1 MAKIL
6 ETINNLIFIF
16 GLLSLNNI
24 MASSVGP
31 YGLFRNENGDT
42 YITLTHEDN
51 YSSYKLPTRK
61 PWGVGDSDIIT
72 QWSKVRIDLKTC
84 TLLTGDFTYAKS
96 VGRVMHGTVN
106 TDQVPYGT
114 TFGCEAPNYADGEA
128 KINLQGTGLTIA
140 DDQTWG
146 FGGYMPAGSAVISPD
161 RESVV
166 IRGGGYC
173 GWEAP
178 SQALALGEQEI
189 HRGGAF
195 IKLAG
200 CSPPSIFKN
209 ANGDTYLNLP
219 NQDNIS

>member
-1 MAKIL
+1 MSKIL
-6 ETINNLIFIF
+6 LTITNLIFILT
-16 GLLSLNNI
+16 LLSFNTIL
-24 MASSVGP
+24 ASNLEQN
-31 YGLFRNENGDT
+31 GLFKNKNGDT
-42 YITLTHEDN
+42 YITLTHGDN

-61 PWGVGDSDIIT
+61 PWGVGDSDIRT

-96 VGRVMHGTVN
+96 VGRVNHGTVN

-114 TFGCEAPNYADGEA
+114 TFGCEAPNKADGEA
-128 KINLQGTGLTIA
+128 KINLQGTGFTIA
-140 DDQTWG
+140 DDQKWG
-146 FGGYMPAGSAVISPD
+146 FGGYRPAGSAVISPD
-161 RESVV
+161 RVSVV

-195 IKLAG
+195 IKLKG
-200 CSPPSIFKN
+200 CSTSSIFEESI
-209 ANGDTYLNLP
+209 LF
-219 NQDNIS
+219 